1 MSTSKVAFFLQK
13 QAFHYDFSAEPLTS
27 DGGLLVVAKQLKRLG
42 LVSFFDKYIPDR
54 RDPRYVAYS
63 SEQLLS
69 LRLMLLSC
77 GYEDCNDVKHLEHD
91 PALRAL
97 CGGELPCQP
106 TLSRWENALNIGDVA
121 RLAESMIDY
130 YVAGLNPKREE
141 IIIDVDCTDD
151 PTHGSQQGTL
161 FHGYYWQWM
170 YNQLFYLDGETGQV
184 ILPVLRPG
192 NVHSSK
198 WNDHFLRL
206 IVQKIRARFPDM
218 AIHLR
223 ADAGFSAPA
232 FYEAVDEMDIGFCVG
247 ISSNERLKRL
257 IAKAVDEVEE
267 EYVKNDLRHQ
277 RFVGPFEYQ
286 ADSWH
291 ISQDVYAK
299 IESTGKGLNVRFYV
313 SNYADEDPEE
323 LYRDYYVQRGEA
335 AENRIKPDQELLLF
349 GQAELQTVQRQFLSP
364 HPELSGLRDIAL
376 LARAPARDH
385 QRPALLGMVRTVYPS
400 ALAQSGGP
408 DQGYCPQGILP
419 AGTGTSPQSSFGQ
432 AFGLRPEKK
441 SAG

>member
-1 MSTSKVAFFLQK
+1 LSPSKIAFFQQK

-27 DGGLLVVAKQLKRLG
+27 DGGLLIVAKQMRRLG
-42 LVSFFDKYIPDR
+42 LVSFFDQYIPDR
-54 RDPRYVAYS
+54 RDHRYVAYTG
-63 SEQLLS
+63 EQLLG
-69 LRLMLLSC
+69 LRLMLLCC
-77 GYEDCNDVKHLEHD
+77 GYEDCNDVEHLKND

-106 TLSRWENALNIGDVA
+106 TLSRWENALTLGDVA
-121 RLAESMIDY
+121 HLAERMIDY
-130 YVAGLNPKREE
+130 YVANLDPQREA

-151 PTHGSQQGTL
+151 PTHGSQQGSL

-170 YNQLFYLDGETGQV
+170 YNELFYLDGETGQV

-192 NVHSSK
+192 NVHSSR
-198 WNDHFLRL
+198 WNDRFLRR
-206 IVQKIRARFPDM
+206 IVAKIRARFPDM

-223 ADAGFSAPA
+223 ADAGFSSPA

-257 IAKAVDEVEE
+257 IANQVDEVQE

-291 ISQDVYAK
+291 DPQDVYAK

-313 SNYADEDPEE
+313 SNYVDEKPEE
-323 LYRDYYVQRGEA
+323 LYRDFYVQRGEA
-335 AENRIKPDQELLLF
+335 AENRIKEIKNFCFSDRLSCQRFSANFFRLILSCMAYEVLRSLRERLPETTKDRLLWVWSVQSIRLHLLKVAA
-349 GQAELQTVQRQFLSP
+349 QIKVTVRRVYFRLARG
-364 HPELSGLRDIAL
+364 HPYKAVLANL
-376 LARAPARDH
+376 LA
-385 QRPALLGMVRTVYPS
+385 
-400 ALAQSGGP
+400 
-408 DQGYCPQGILP
+408 
-419 AGTGTSPQSSFGQ
+419 
-432 AFGLRPEKK
+432 
-441 SAG
+441 